1 MSGAVLIAV
10 DGNVNERTRITAISV
25 TESVIAYLS
34 NALRNS
40 DLFQIYAACESR
52 IANLSNAV
60 LYVHFF
66 KRSRAGESFFA
77 DCYYARG
84 HGDLL
89 NGAVSAVQR
98 AENSGADSR
107 NGLAVYL
114 TGDNKLFCIAG
125 VGSYSDCSVFILII
139 GIIFRGVGY
148 RIIDYNKCREII
160 IVSYLIIFVSSISIV
175 ARDICYAEIVL
186 ISLFQQFAV

>member
-1 MSGAVLIAV
+1 MVQRIFTQCILVSGAVLIAV

-52 IANLSNAV
+52 IVNLSNAV

-77 DCYYARG
+77 DSLYACG

-107 NGLAVYL
+107 NGLAFYL
-114 TGDNKLFCIAG
+114 TGDNKLFCVAG
-125 VGSYSDCSVFILII
+125 VGSYGDSAVLVF
-139 GIIFRGVGY
+139 GVGVIGGNGVGGQLLY
-148 RIIDYNKCREII
+148 TSRCCSHNQ
-160 IVSYLIIFVSSISIV
+160 
-175 ARDICYAEIVL
+175 AEA
-186 ISLFQQFAV
+186 FHKFRQHCCQQS